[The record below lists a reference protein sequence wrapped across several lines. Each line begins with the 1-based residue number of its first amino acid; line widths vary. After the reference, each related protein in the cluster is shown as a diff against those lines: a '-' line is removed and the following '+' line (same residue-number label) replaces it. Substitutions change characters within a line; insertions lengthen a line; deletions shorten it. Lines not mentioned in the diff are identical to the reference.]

1 MKVGIFGRID
11 LDISINLM
19 KKIVKRLEESGVEV
33 ILERS
38 VARKIGGHGKDL
50 RDMDPEYLI
59 TVGGD
64 GTILRA
70 SLYVDCPILPIK
82 AGNLGF
88 LTEVKLHEVDD
99 ALDKFL
105 KGNFQ
110 IDERSKLDVIYG
122 GDRYSVTNEVALKGR
137 LTKLNR
143 FNVRVPGEGSHR
155 YRADGLVISTSTG
168 STGYSFSLGGPVIY
182 PKLDVILICP
192 IAPFRD
198 VLRSIV
204 VPADM
209 KIEIEICENLW
220 FMVLDGQLMKEYKSP
235 GKVFI
240 EKSQKKFKIVRIRR
254 VKFLDDLNE
263 KFHV

>member
-1 MKVGIFGRID
+1 
-11 LDISINLM
+11 M
-19 KKIVKRLEESGVEV
+19 KKIVQKLKSSGVEV

-38 VARKIGGHGKDL
+38 VARKIGGEGKDL
-50 RDMDPEYLI
+50 AEMDPEYLI

-70 SLYVDCPILPIK
+70 SLYVDCPIFPIK

-88 LTEVKLHEVDD
+88 LTEVKLHEVED
-99 ALDKFL
+99 ALQKFL
-105 KGNFQ
+105 KGEFF
-110 IDERSKLDVIYG
+110 IEERGKLDVIYNG
-122 GDRYSVTNEVALKGR
+122 ERYAVTNEVALKGR

-143 FNVRVPGEGSHR
+143 FNVTIRGEGSHR
-155 YRADGLVISTSTG
+155 YRADGLVISTPTG
-168 STGYSFSLGGPVIY
+168 STGYSFSLGGPVIH
-182 PKLDVILICP
+182 PELDAILICP

-204 VPADM
+204 VPTS
-209 KIEIEICENLW
+209 KEIEVEICENLW
-220 FMVLDGQLMKEYKSP
+220 FMVLDGQIMKEYRSP
-235 GKVFI
+235 GSVLVKKS
-240 EKSQKKFKIVRIRR
+240 EKKLKIIRMKR